1 MSICPYCEAT
11 LVSPLVC
18 ASCGALLDLES
29 EVSPF
34 AVFGLAPS
42 WELDV
47 KALKRE
53 LLRMSRQVH
62 PDFYATAEAE
72 VRQRAERASA
82 TLNEAFETLSDD
94 FSRAD
99 WIVRDA
105 KGPSESEERQMPQ
118 AFLMQV
124 MEWNE
129 ILEEARDAA
138 ADSAE
143 AQAARELSEQLTQE
157 RAARFEAIGS
167 RLTPLPEPGSDELT
181 EARRELNVVRYID
194 RTRGELEGLRLANS
208 RGEHV

>member
-11 LVSPLVC
+11 LVSPLAC

-82 TLNEAFETLSDD
+82 T
-94 FSRAD
+94 
-99 WIVRDA
+99 VRPDRSSVRIRGTV
-105 KGPSESEERQMPQ
+105 KPSSCM
-118 AFLMQV
+118 
-124 MEWNE
+124 
-129 ILEEARDAA
+129 
-138 ADSAE
+138 
-143 AQAARELSEQLTQE
+143 
-157 RAARFEAIGS
+157 
-167 RLTPLPEPGSDELT
+167 
-181 EARRELNVVRYID
+181 ID
-194 RTRGELEGLRLANS
+194 RFGGEICLAK
-208 RGEHV
+208 RPKTPRVIKIT